1 MRQLK
6 RLIHTSR
13 LLSSCSLCPRRC
25 GADRTAGKRGFCGAS
40 DIMEVASAVIHRG
53 EEPFLTGGTGVGN
66 VFFNHCT
73 MSCIYCQNHQI
84 SQSGGGGEHTPDSLA
99 EVLLDFQGKG
109 CPTVGFVSPG
119 HYLPLIAETIRIAR
133 GRGLSVP
140 VVWNSSGY
148 ETIEP
153 LELLEG
159 LVDIYLPDLK
169 YLDDGNAMEYS
180 GTPGYSDAAK
190 KAVREMFRQTGPLR
204 LKGGIAEGGLAVRHL
219 VLPNG
224 IGDTEEVL
232 RFIAGISTDIPI
244 SLMSQYNPVHRAM
257 DFPLLSRRLSST
269 EYWKAVE
276 TAEELGLHRTLIQEP
291 ETSPDSYLPDFTG
304 EKVFR
309 D

>member
-1 MRQLK
+1 MKPLK
-6 RLIHTSR
+6 RHIPTSR
-13 LLSSCSLCPRRC
+13 LLSDCSLCPRRC
-25 GADRTAGKRGFCGAS
+25 GADRTAGEKGFCGAS

-53 EEPFLTGGTGVGN
+53 EEPFLTGATGVGN

-84 SQSGGGGEHTPDSLA
+84 SQSGGGKTPTPSSLA
-99 EVLLDFQGKG
+99 EVLLGFQDKG

-119 HYLPLIAETIRIAR
+119 HYLPLVAETIQEAIE
-133 GRGLSVP
+133 RGLTLP
-140 VVWNSSGY
+140 VIWNSNGY
-148 ETIEP
+148 ETPESLKI
-153 LELLEG
+153 LEG

-169 YLDDGNAMEYS
+169 YLSDESSQQYS
-180 GTPGYSDAAK
+180 GTPGYPRAAK
-190 KAVREMFRQTGPLR
+190 EAISEMYRQAGPLR
-204 LKGGIAEGGLAVRHL
+204 MKDGIAEGGLAVRHL

-232 RFIAGISTDIPI
+232 RFIAGISTEIPV
-244 SLMSQYNPVHRAM
+244 SLMSQYNPVYRAM

-291 ETSPDSYLPDFTG
+291 ETSPDSYLPDFTR
-304 EKVFR
+304 KKAFR